1 MERGKQA
8 SAMGGRRVSEFRR
21 LPTTQGGQIQAAHL
35 PYPCHQ
41 PVSHKPAS
49 LAYSSRK
56 VFAGSI
62 PAIREVGTAVATSVT
77 HARVRTTAAIV
88 GTS

>member
-8 SAMGGRRVSEFRR
+8 SAMGGDGAGANF
-21 LPTTQGGQIQAAHL
+21 GG
-35 PYPCHQ
+35 YQ
-41 PVSHKPAS
+41 PPREDKSRPRIFHKPAS

-62 PAIREVGTAVATSVT
+62 PAIRKVGTPVARSVT
-77 HARVRTTAAIV
+77 HARVRTTAAMV